1 MEYSTRQ
8 EGEFVVVSLAREVDL
23 HYSPQ
28 ARKCILDNLN
38 KEAHVLV
45 DLSQVKY
52 IDSSGI
58 ASLVEGFQLAR
69 SKKLQFGNLP
79 GLLQLPGRQPGNVGL
94 QIIGYIVED
103 FLIRIAAAIPTLRV
117 GSDTRLCL
125 IRLVEPVPTRGVI
138 DRDIQRDEFA
148 IRSLDCAAN
157 NNVSKCVS

>member
-8 EGEFVVVSLAREVDL
+8 EGEFVVVSLAGEVDL

-69 SKKLQFGNLP
+69 SKKLQFGLV
-79 GLLQLPGRQPGNVGL
+79 GVSDAARQVLQLARLDKV
-94 QIIGYIVED
+94 
-103 FLIRIAAAIPTLRV
+103 FLIKQSV
-117 GSDTRLCL
+117 S
-125 IRLVEPVPTRGVI
+125 
-138 DRDIQRDEFA
+138 EFTSA
-148 IRSLDCAAN
+148 
-157 NNVSKCVS
+157 